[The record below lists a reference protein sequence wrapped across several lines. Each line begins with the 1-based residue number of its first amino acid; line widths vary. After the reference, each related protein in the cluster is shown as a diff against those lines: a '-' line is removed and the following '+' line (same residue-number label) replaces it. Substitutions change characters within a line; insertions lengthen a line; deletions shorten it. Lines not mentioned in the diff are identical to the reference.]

1 MTSSQP
7 IQLVTIAASA
17 GGIQAMRRVLAALPS
32 DFPAPVVLVQHR
44 SFHTPDLLPRVLGRW
59 SHMPVSPARAGERLS
74 PGVVYV
80 APADKHLV
88 IRADRTFGVTNGR
101 KIHHVRSSADPLFES
116 AAQVSGGGSLAVVL
130 TGGNSD
136 ASNGVLAI
144 KAAGGTVIAQDRATS
159 ENFGMPGSAIRTRAV
174 DYILPFEEIGPTI
187 VRLTGDFGSRYAGDP
202 GRYREVD
209 HDRSA

>member
-1 MTSSQP
+1 MH
-7 IQLVTIAASA
+7 
-17 GGIQAMRRVLAALPS
+17 RVLAALPS
-32 DFPAPVVLVQHR
+32 DFPAAVVLVQHR

-59 SHMPVSPARAGERLS
+59 SHMRVAPARAGERLS

-101 KIHHVRSSADPLFES
+101 KIHHVRSSADPLFQS
-116 AAQVSGGGSLAVVL
+116 AAQVSGSGVLAVVL
-130 TGGNSD
+130 TGGDSD
-136 ASNGVLAI
+136 ASDGVLAV

-159 ENFGMPGSAIRTRAV
+159 DHFGMPGSAIRTGAV
-174 DYILPFEEIGPTI
+174 DYILPLEEIGPTI
-187 VRLTGDFGSRYAGDP
+187 VRLTRDCGSRPAGDT
-202 GRYREVD
+202 GRYREVN

>member
-1 MTSSQP
+1 MTSRP
-7 IQLVTIAASA
+7 IELVTVAASA
-17 GGIQAMRRVLAALPS
+17 GGIQAMQQVLAALPA

-59 SHMPVSPARAGERLS
+59 SHMPVSPARAGQRLS

-88 IRADRTFGVTNGR
+88 ICADRTFGVTNGR
-101 KIHHVRSSADPLFES
+101 KIHHLRSSADPLFQS
-116 AAQVSGGGSLAVVL
+116 AAQVSGGRILAVVL
-130 TGGNSD
+130 TGGDSD
-136 ASNGVLAI
+136 ASDGVLAV
-144 KAAGGTVIAQDRATS
+144 KAAGGTVIAQDQATS
-159 ENFGMPGSAIRTRAV
+159 ENFGMPRSAIQTGAV
-174 DYILPFEEIGPTI
+174 DYILPLEEIGPTI
-187 VRLTGDFGSRYAGDP
+187 VRLTRDFAALHAGDT

>member
-1 MTSSQP
+1 MH
-7 IQLVTIAASA
+7 
-17 GGIQAMRRVLAALPS
+17 RVLAALPS
-32 DFPAPVVLVQHR
+32 DFPAAVVLVQHR

-59 SHMPVSPARAGERLS
+59 SHMRVAPARAGERLS

-101 KIHHVRSSADPLFES
+101 KIHHVRSSADPLFQS
-116 AAQVSGGGSLAVVL
+116 AAQVSGGGVLAVVL
-130 TGGNSD
+130 TGGDSD
-136 ASNGVLAI
+136 ASDGVLAV

-159 ENFGMPGSAIRTRAV
+159 DHFGMPGSAIRTGAV
-174 DYILPFEEIGPTI
+174 DYILPLEEIGPTI
-187 VRLTGDFGSRYAGDP
+187 VRLTRDCGSRNAGDT
-202 GRYREVD
+202 GRYTEVN